1 MTEHLRTGL
10 DLLNLFFI
18 IDEYTDVQPAHVVRE
33 MMAACIDA
41 MHNPAKPRPE
51 GEVVL
56 AEMVRQYVISASHP
70 PPFARTP
77 LISLFKVLGT
87 RSNVRDATR
96 GAVVR

>member
-33 MMAACIDA
+33 MMATCIDA
-41 MHNPAKPRPE
+41 MHNPTKPRPG

-56 AEMVRQYVISASHP
+56 AEMVRQYVIPDSHP
-70 PPFARTP
+70 PPFTRAP
-77 LISLFKVLGT
+77 LISLLKVLGT
-87 RSNVRDATR
+87 CSNVRDAAG